1 MNKTINQ
8 SIVLLL
14 AIVFLGSTALAQTRV
29 PETKKSNL
37 EAHFQ
42 AVQQQINNHQFDGFM
57 CATPE
62 NDETVNADASR
73 AACSQVSNGYG
84 TNCWSPTTGLP
95 SNRDAACNNPALPN
109 SSCGNY

>member
-1 MNKTINQ
+1 MNKTVNQ

-42 AVQQQINNHQFDGFM
+42 AVGAPPRVYPRTAMQLVIILHYPT
-57 CATPE
+57 A
-62 NDETVNADASR
+62 V
-73 AACSQVSNGYG
+73 AAITKY
-84 TNCWSPTTGLP
+84 PLP
-95 SNRDAACNNPALPN
+95 L
-109 SSCGNY
+109 